1 MNFPEPP
8 FHITTALYHCCNI
21 PKEQEHNIKRT
32 RTNKKHSILQIR
44 IRHRHSRKKK
54 MVNHQKYRQQYI
66 KEMQNSKGRLK
77 NRMSKMAQFQQEY
90 NAFE

>member
-1 MNFPEPP
+1 
-8 FHITTALYHCCNI
+8 
-21 PKEQEHNIKRT
+21 
-32 RTNKKHSILQIR
+32 
-44 IRHRHSRKKK
+44 